1 MRGRKRLSAHLLI
14 PVVLTAAL
22 TLAGGASGR
31 AEGDVYRLVVVA
43 TQPGGTQQWTEWVA
57 PDSGRW
63 RLEEGGKTY
72 IYTGPSYAII
82 DRRQGAHVRTGSAP
96 FLGAL
101 PNRAA
106 TRDALRS
113 YLAGSSEGLEVNET
127 PEGKKELRFR
137 SSTTPI
143 VATIA
148 EKLSNAEAVQRKLF
162 VIPAEE
168 VTSSATER
176 PVGARPRLA
185 VRSYWLG
192 PTFSGRRAIT
202 AVEHYAG
209 PRASRGGT
217 RDVPGESFAYHVTFY
232 ELPSAQGRT
241 SAFPGQRAPSGEV
254 QILSQAL
261 ASAAAQRTLKV
272 YNGTSGN
279 LRTAAWPRSSVTL
292 RLGGEKVTVV
302 PDRSESTG
310 KLRAG
315 FAVVTRTTLVTVV
328 GKLRLNAIPAAAAQ
342 LRPV

>member
-1 MRGRKRLSAHLLI
+1 MRRRKPLSARLLI
-14 PVVLTAAL
+14 PVVLSAAL

-96 FLGAL
+96 FLGSL

-106 TRDALRS
+106 TREPLRA
-113 YLAGSSEGLEVNET
+113 YLAGSSDGVEVKET
-127 PEGKKELRFR
+127 IDGNQELRFR
-137 SSTTPI
+137 RSTTPI

-192 PTFSGRRAIT
+192 PAFSGRRAIT

-217 RDVPGESFAYHVTFY
+217 RDAPGESFSYHVTFY
-232 ELPSAQGRT
+232 ELPSAQGKT
-241 SAFPGQRAPSGEV
+241 SASPGQRAPSGELQV
-254 QILSQAL
+254 LSQAL
-261 ASAAAQRTLKV
+261 TSTAAQRTLRV
-272 YNGTSGN
+272 YNGSNGN
-279 LRTAAWPRSSVTL
+279 LRTAPWPRASVTL
-292 RLGGEKVTVV
+292 RLGGEKVTVI
-302 PDRSESTG
+302 PDRTESTG

-315 FAVVTRTTLVTVV
+315 FAVLTRTTLVTVV
-328 GKLRLNAIPAAAAQ
+328 GKFRLNAIPAAASQ
-342 LRPV
+342 LRAM